1 MGAWSA
7 LDAVSSAGSG
17 TLPGLAFSRRS
28 RVRGSGRPGAWTVF
42 VSALPAGCG
51 TLPDLA
57 LSGRP
62 RVRGSRR
69 AAAWSVLGA
78 ALLAGC
84 GTLPDLVPSER
95 EAAWRAHA
103 SALSHF
109 QSWTVTGRLVVRSR
123 GEASRVAMR
132 WRQTRG
138 AYLVR
143 LTAPFGAGL
152 FEVERSAAGVEARF
166 ADGRRV
172 RAASPE
178 ALLER
183 EVGWSV
189 PLWGLR
195 YWIAG
200 AVAPGGTPERIELD
214 GRGRLA
220 RLEQAGWTVVYERYG
235 QLGDLALPERIRL
248 TGPSVTATVALRQW
262 TAGR

>member
-1 MGAWSA
+1 M
-7 LDAVSSAGSG
+7 
-17 TLPGLAFSRRS
+17 
-28 RVRGSGRPGAWTVF
+28 
-42 VSALPAGCG
+42 
-51 TLPDLA
+51 LPDLA

-84 GTLPDLVPSER
+84 GMLPDLPPSAR

-109 QSWTVTGRLVVRSR
+109 QTWTVTGRLVVRSR
-123 GEASRVAMR
+123 GEASRVVMR
-132 WRQTRG
+132 WRQTPG
-138 AYLVR
+138 SYLVR

-152 FEVERSAAGVEARF
+152 FEVEGSAAGVEARF

-189 PLWGLR
+189 PLGGLR

-200 AVAPGGTPERIELD
+200 AVAPGGVPARIELD

-248 TGPSVTATVALRQW
+248 TGPSVSATVALRQW